1 MSLIDTNIFLKASHI
16 LATVIFA
23 CILGFSSYAD
33 DPEFGN
39 KVDLGLIEHDP
50 INEASGIAAS
60 RMNPDV
66 LWTHNDSGSAS
77 VYAFNVQGK
86 HLGVYSIAGANNR
99 DWEDMALGPGPV
111 DGQQY
116 LYIGEIG
123 DNNAQYDL
131 KYIYRVPEP
140 TADSNQLP
148 VNRTITDVEKIAFRY
163 PDGNRDAETLMIDP
177 LTKDIYI
184 ISKWEANVKLY
195 RAPYPQSTTDPITLD
210 HVATLNLFFVVGG
223 DISVSGFEILI
234 KTYTNVYY
242 WRLTPGQDPWEIFVD
257 EPSILPYDMEPQ
269 GEAIC
274 WMPDGMGY
282 YTVSEEMGDI
292 PTHLYFYPRIGTP
305 PVGVNPKKNSVT
317 TQGEAKSRR

>member
-1 MSLIDTNIFLKASHI
+1 MVNKALHI
-16 LATVIFA
+16 LSIIVFA
-23 CILGFSSYAD
+23 SILNFSSYAD

-39 KVDLGLIEHDP
+39 QVDLGLIEHDP
-50 INEASGIAAS
+50 ITEASGIAAS

-66 LWTHNDSGSAS
+66 LWTHNDSGGSAS
-77 VYAFNVQGK
+77 VYAFNAQGK
-86 HLGVYSIAGANNR
+86 HLGVYSIAGITNR
-99 DWEDMALGPGPV
+99 DWEDMAVGPGPV

-140 TADSNQLP
+140 TVNSNQLP
-148 VNRTITDVEKIAFRY
+148 VNRTIADVEKIAFRY
-163 PDGNRDAETLMIDP
+163 PDGNRDAETLMVDP

-184 ISKWEANVKLY
+184 VSKWEANVRLY

-223 DISVSGFEILI
+223 DISPSGFEILI

-242 WRLTPGQDPWEIFVD
+242 WRLTPGQNPWEIFVD
-257 EPSILPYDMEPQ
+257 EPSILPYNMEPQ

-292 PTHLYFYPRIGTP
+292 PTHLYFYPRLGAP
-305 PVGVNPKKNSVT
+305 PVSVPLKKNLIT
-317 TQGEAKSRR
+317 TQGEAKSKR